1 MIEIKTPT
9 GRLTRT
15 QRKMTEE
22 GWPISIARSLPE
34 ALAVLMKTSP
44 DDDDVLADRLDRV
57 ADKLGDGMKRLIKDL
72 E

>member
-1 MIEIKTPT
+1 
-9 GRLTRT
+9 
-15 QRKMTEE
+15 MTEE